1 MTVKN
6 KRGFAKLEWQK
17 LRERNEALD
26 CRVYA
31 RAAAWILGADRWSDA
46 RWEELAAQFAAADAK
61 GAASAGGTQPA
72 RKAQVRRIARSTY
85 MGMTENMADLA
96 TLKLRREALTSQRAS
111 GVARVSYDG
120 KTVDYR
126 SVAEI
131 DRAIEAL
138 DREIAAAEGRRI
150 VRQVRVMT
158 AKGL

>member
-1 MTVKN
+1 
-6 KRGFAKLEWQK
+6 
-17 LRERNEALD
+17 
-26 CRVYA
+26 
-31 RAAAWILGADRWSDA
+31 
-46 RWEELAAQFAAADAK
+46 
-61 GAASAGGTQPA
+61 
-72 RKAQVRRIARSTY
+72 
-85 MGMTENMADLA
+85 MADLA
-96 TLKLRREALTSQRAS
+96 TLKLRREALTSRRAS

-150 VRQVRVMT
+150 VRQVRVTT

>member
-1 MTVKN
+1 M
-6 KRGFAKLEWQK
+6 AAIDD
-17 LRERNEALD
+17 LR
-26 CRVYA
+26 
-31 RAAAWILGADRWSDA
+31 S
-46 RWEELAAQFAAADAK
+46 
-61 GAASAGGTQPA
+61 
-72 RKAQVRRIARSTY
+72 
-85 MGMTENMADLA
+85 
-96 TLKLRREALTSQRAS
+96 RREALTAQRSS

-150 VRQVRVMT
+150 VRQVRVTT